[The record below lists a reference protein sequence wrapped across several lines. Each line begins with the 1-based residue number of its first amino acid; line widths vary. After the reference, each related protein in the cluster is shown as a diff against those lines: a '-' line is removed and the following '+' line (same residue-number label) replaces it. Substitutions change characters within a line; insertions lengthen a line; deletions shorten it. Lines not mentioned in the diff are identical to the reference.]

1 MSEQAL
7 QERGAEGMLS
17 ELPLERS
24 FRGWKENM
32 HAQISHIDL

>member
-7 QERGAEGMLS
+7 QEGGVEGKLPELS
-17 ELPLERS
+17 LERS